1 MIACYRVYSLDK
13 YGRIAFADEFS
24 ATDDQEA
31 ILLAREV
38 KSDAM
43 QWEVW
48 EEHRL
53 VAEINGR
60 LETGVGACRTR
71 SI

>member
-1 MIACYRVYSLDK
+1 MARYRVYSLDN
-13 YGRIAFADEFS
+13 YGRIGFADEFS

-38 KSDAM
+38 KSDAI

-48 EEHRL
+48 NEHRL

-60 LETGVGACRTR
+60 LETGVGACRTP

>member
-1 MIACYRVYSLDK
+1 MALYRVDSLDT
-13 YGRIAFADEFS
+13 YGRIGFADEVG

-43 QWEVW
+43 QSEVW

-53 VAEINGR
+53 AAEINGR
-60 LETGVGACRTR
+60 PVTGVGACRTP